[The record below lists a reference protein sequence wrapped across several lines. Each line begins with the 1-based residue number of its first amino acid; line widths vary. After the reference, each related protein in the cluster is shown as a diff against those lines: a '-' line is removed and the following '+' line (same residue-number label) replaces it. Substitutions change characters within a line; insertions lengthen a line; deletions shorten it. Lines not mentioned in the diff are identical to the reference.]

1 MVEAGD
7 VQFVVADVPGLIPGA
22 SRGKG
27 LGLDFLRHVERCTV
41 LVHVLDC
48 ATEEPG
54 RDPVTDLDVIEA
66 ELAAY
71 EAATGAD
78 LSDRPRIVAL
88 NKVDVPA
95 ARDLAER
102 VAPEL
107 EARGYAVRLVSAATH
122 EGLRELAFTMAEV
135 IAQARRRGRRPSRP
149 GWCSGPRR
157 WAGTDFEV
165 VRSGDNRFLVRGEKP
180 RRWILQTDFSNDEA
194 VGYLADRLARLG
206 IEEALAEA
214 GALPGAEVL
223 IGDEDN
229 AVVFDWDPN
238 VPTGAGFGPR
248 GTDPRLPG

>member
-1 MVEAGD
+1 
-7 VQFVVADVPGLIPGA
+7 
-22 SRGKG
+22 
-27 LGLDFLRHVERCTV
+27 
-41 LVHVLDC
+41 VHVLDS

-54 RDPVTDLDVIEA
+54 RDPVADLDLIED

-78 LSDRPRIVAL
+78 LSDRPRIVAF

-95 ARDLAER
+95 ARDRAER
-102 VAPEL
+102 AAPEL
-107 EARGYAVRLVSAATH
+107 EARGYVVRLVSAATH
-122 EGLRELAFTMAEV
+122 EGLRDLAFTMAEV
-135 IAQARRRGRRPSRP
+135 IKQARQARPPAEPTRLVIRP
-149 GWCSGPRR
+149 APVGGQ
-157 WAGTDFEV
+157 DFEV
-165 VRSGDNRFLVRGEKP
+165 VRSGDNRFLIRGEKP

-206 IEEALAEA
+206 IEQALAEA

-223 IGDEDN
+223 IGDEDD